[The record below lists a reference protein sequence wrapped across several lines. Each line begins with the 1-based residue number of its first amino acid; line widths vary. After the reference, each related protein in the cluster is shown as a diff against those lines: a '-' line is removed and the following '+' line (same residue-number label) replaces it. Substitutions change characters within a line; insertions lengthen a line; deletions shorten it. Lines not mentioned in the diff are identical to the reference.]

1 VATPFL
7 PYVRNRILFFSAL
20 RDLFAIA
27 SDLSAAEVSRVVRSG
42 REVRGY
48 LHHPRAW
55 PLRAVAPVRILPCVA
70 PVPDA
75 AAAAAGSAAVGS
87 ARKGEQPEAC
97 RARERAPLTPSTRV
111 WVFVHRAAVA
121 EAREALENAISII
134 NSEIQKEIREEMM
147 ANHENQSVAES
158 VAESMVDE
166 RLVDIAPEQP
176 QVCRFQL
183 RGPQSHAVL
192 VRALQ
197 LARGGDARPPGDAPP
212 FGDAP
217 PPGVETPPCGDA
229 PSTPTS
235 IPGVENAKAWSS
247 LCHLASPA
255 PLPPNAL
262 LALRVT
268 HPRTAPTPRPP
279 PGASDAESS
288 SAAPSGPSGH
298 SPSTSPRL
306 TAQLS
311 QLLHQWPSSL
321 GASALFSESS
331 GSFSETCPF
340 ASDPPLP
347 LAASSYPLLLVQ
359 EPPVAGGAGGGSRGR
374 SRASSRRGGFGS
386 GWDVLLPA
394 SVASAFWH
402 ALILAGARAAGHRE
416 LRLLSL
422 HAESDQ
428 FPYDHPD
435 TLCGQQRE
443 QHDAGERMRA
453 YMARPPSRRPN
464 FRALRVSYPFSA
476 GYAGVLGEGQFPP
489 TAQAADSLPTAQAAD
504 SLEAHIEKEADE
516 VPSDRP
522 RARVPPH
529 AGASPPHAGASRA
542 PFVPVRGEP
551 LAGLPLYP
559 ICVLRGPRIAAALEG
574 EAGEG
579 EEARTRP
586 ALPRAVQGLL
596 QHCLF
601 RVILRFPR
609 KGGARPPAMI
619 HSATGAQ
626 LDAWRREPRWTGLE
640 LESKGGGGRVVGGD
654 PGLTACGPLVG
665 FVSNGGYDVLA
676 GHSVAIG
683 MCAATSIVELLQGP
697 CNLGRNA
704 RGPLLLMVRNVTSRQ
719 FRPALATVRA

>member
-1 VATPFL
+1 M
-7 PYVRNRILFFSAL
+7 
-20 RDLFAIA
+20 
-27 SDLSAAEVSRVVRSG
+27 VRSG

-359 EPPVAGGAGGGSRGR
+359 EPPVAGGAGGGAGGGVGLAHAEAVLGVAGMCSCLLLWQAPSGTR
-374 SRASSRRGGFGS
+374 SSWREHERLATVSFDCSLSTPRATSSPTTTRIRS
-386 GWDVLLPA
+386 VVSSESSTTPA
-394 SVASAFWH
+394 SV
-402 ALILAGARAAGHRE
+402 
-416 LRLLSL
+416 
-422 HAESDQ
+422 
-428 FPYDHPD
+428 
-435 TLCGQQRE
+435 C
-443 QHDAGERMRA
+443 
-453 YMARPPSRRPN
+453 
-464 FRALRVSYPFSA
+464 
-476 GYAGVLGEGQFPP
+476 
-489 TAQAADSLPTAQAAD
+489 
-504 SLEAHIEKEADE
+504 
-516 VPSDRP
+516 
-522 RARVPPH
+522 
-529 AGASPPHAGASRA
+529 
-542 PFVPVRGEP
+542 VRTW
-551 LAGLPLYP
+551 
-559 ICVLRGPRIAAALEG
+559 RG
-574 EAGEG
+574 
-579 EEARTRP
+579 
-586 ALPRAVQGLL
+586 
-596 QHCLF
+596 
-601 RVILRFPR
+601 
-609 KGGARPPAMI
+609 RPPADQTSERCASRTPSLLGTPGCSEKGSSHRQPKQLIHYRPPKQLI
-619 HSATGAQ
+619 HSRLTSKRKPTRCLRIGRERECRRMQERHRRMQERRAHRSCQSVANHSPAFRCIRSACCAG
-626 LDAWRREPRWTGLE
+626 LGLLRRSRERRERARRRARGRRCHEQSKASSSTASS
-640 LESKGGGGRVVGGD
+640 ESSS
-654 PGLTACGPLVG
+654 A
-665 FVSNGGYDVLA
+665 S
-676 GHSVAIG
+676 
-683 MCAATSIVELLQGP
+683 
-697 CNLGRNA
+697 LGREA
-704 RGPLLLMVRNVTSRQ
+704 RGRQ
-719 FRPALATVRA
+719 R